1 MQNIVFEDKYRIEVN
16 ESPESFESGVKTG
29 AALLFFIQEKLTL
42 GQAAEMAGM
51 SQHDFMKYASSLGIP
66 VIRYPASE
74 LKQEIV

>member
-1 MQNIVFEDKYRIEVN
+1 MQNIAFEDRYRIEVN
-16 ESPESFESGVKTG
+16 ESTKNFESDVKKG
-29 AALLFFIQEKLTL
+29 AALLFFIEEKLTL

-74 LKQEIV
+74 LKQEIL